1 MKFLLA
7 SETVQRHVPE
17 IVERDTWEIDRLIW
31 TEGEVQKGVF
41 EVVALAGY
49 TTYRFAFAG
58 ALSDNWT
65 IFNGSVFI
73 VRFPFSWLK
82 CQIISSQ
89 THRTN

>member
-7 SETVQRHVPE
+7 SETVQRHVTE
-17 IVERDTWEIDRLIW
+17 IVERDAWEIDRMIW
-31 TEGEVQKGVF
+31 AEEEVRKGVF
-41 EVVALAGY
+41 DVVVLAGH

-73 VRFPFSWLK
+73 VRFSIFLDQMQNYLNS
-82 CQIISSQ
+82 
-89 THRTN
+89 N